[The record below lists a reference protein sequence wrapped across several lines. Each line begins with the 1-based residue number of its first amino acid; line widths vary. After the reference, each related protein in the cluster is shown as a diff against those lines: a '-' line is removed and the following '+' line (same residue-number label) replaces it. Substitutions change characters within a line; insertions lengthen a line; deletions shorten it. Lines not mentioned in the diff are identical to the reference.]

1 MSFILLAKTLDNFF
15 SSFTVLWFV
24 GKNAFEQFDGRIPVF
39 VLRVVRDQV
48 GEQLGSPVA
57 VQNFDDL
64 SFDGE
69 EVTLEDFG
77 GVKKGSEVFIKKD
90 IISLM
95 RFSKE

>member
-1 MSFILLAKTLDNFF
+1 MNIMFDKSAKKDILGLLGKEIDQESFIIEKTNPR
-15 SSFTVLWFV
+15 
-24 GKNAFEQFDGRIPVF
+24 Q
-39 VLRVVRDQV
+39 RV
-48 GEQLGSPVA
+48 
-57 VQNFDDL
+57 L